1 MTRILVAEDD
11 RDIRELVVDTLF
23 DHGYD
28 VLESKDGKTAF
39 EVACK
44 ELPDLILLD
53 VSMPLMDGFAV
64 LKKLRENTL
73 TNAIPVVMLTAMLA
87 SEGEQDA
94 MGLGVNHYI
103 SKPFDPDTL
112 MVTVRVALREAG
124 TKADHENGNTK
135 VWGGATLFRSAT
147 EGEAPARIIPLG
159 TQLTS
164 LEKTLAGGF
173 RLGTLSLIE
182 GSGATGKSV
191 ICQYV
196 ASGALGE
203 GFSVAYYTSQHTPRS
218 LESQVSSIGMD
229 WSDFIRS
236 QQLVVYPVPPPI
248 TGQDSSSLFAEL
260 AVDMERAHGKHDVL
274 IVDAITNL
282 ASSSQEQSIIGF
294 FTTCKRLTSM
304 GLTILLVTHSVAFN
318 ADLLTRA
325 ASLCETH
332 LNLRTGKIRE
342 KVIRVVTVTKLDDV
356 VLNKDNEVSFEIE
369 AGRGISIIPYSSARA

>member
-1 MTRILVAEDD
+1 M
-11 RDIRELVVDTLF
+11 VVDTLF